1 MLLCSATFVHAQA
14 KQSLTFQATHA
25 SVQAK
30 LFDNISD
37 SCKPSP
43 ANDPSCN
50 PLPRNTAAWRCPACN
65 DTAQRACA
73 ESSAATRGFC
83 AYAGMQ
89 SDGRPSDEHPLCPL
103 TGKPAALSP
112 PHSPSD
118 AYVSVGAEFRCSPAF
133 VSHRGR
139 AQPCLKHLPPVP
151 NLHSSRP
158 LALRPQPARPH
169 PTHTVQRHRATK
181 PARAPLA
188 PSSCFN
194 SSKDP
199 ADRLCISRAYQR
211 SVDCIAPADAL
222 PELLSRLLYWAERDY
237 ARSHG
242 RAPQFQC
249 FHRGGYGSVPWL
261 HLHSFDGAQADSICP
276 LEIGATHNGARG
288 GA

>member
-50 PLPRNTAAWRCPACN
+50 PLPQNTAAWRCPACN

-181 PARAPLA
+181 PARAPPRPLQLLQQQQGPGGPAVHLTRVPALRGLHRSRRRAARAAESPTLLGREGLCAEPRSRAAVPVLPPRRLRLGALA
-188 PSSCFN
+188 P
-194 SSKDP
+194 P
-199 ADRLCISRAYQR
+199 AQLRRRTGRQHLPARDRSDAQR
-211 SVDCIAPADAL
+211 S
-222 PELLSRLLYWAERDY
+222 
-237 ARSHG
+237 
-242 RAPQFQC
+242 
-249 FHRGGYGSVPWL
+249 
-261 HLHSFDGAQADSICP
+261 
-276 LEIGATHNGARG
+276 
-288 GA
+288 